1 MNFEKIRV
9 ILNSKVTIKES
20 SAMSTKNI
28 CKFTQPSLPEVL
40 NVSCF
45 VMETNSQTM
54 ANMHPLKNNRMI
66 LITGGSATL
75 CFDGQGIDTTA
86 GTLIFGFAGEIF
98 NAKNIKNATYVY
110 IDFGGTRGVEL
121 LRRFDIN
128 KGNRAFSGFDGLI
141 PMWSESL
148 TRADESTV
156 DLAAESILLYTF
168 SRLTGAIEQASGI
181 VGKIIELTEENFKSH
196 GFSLSDV
203 ARMLSYNPKY
213 VSHIFKEKMNVS
225 YSEYLRSMRIKYAIT
240 LFDHGIDSIKNVAL
254 LSGFS
259 DPLYFSTVFKKE
271 IGVSPKDYINS
282 KKG

>member
-1 MNFEKIRV
+1 
-9 ILNSKVTIKES
+9 
-20 SAMSTKNI
+20 MSTKNI
-28 CKFTQPSLPEVL
+28 CKFTQPSLPNVL
-40 NVSCF
+40 TVSCF
-45 VMETNSQTM
+45 VMEANEQVMTNKSVL
-54 ANMHPLKNNRMI
+54 NNNRMI
-66 LITGGSATL
+66 LMTGGSATL
-75 CFDGQGIDTTA
+75 CFDGQELNTEA
-86 GTLIFGFAGEIF
+86 GTLVLGFAGESF
-98 NAKNIKNATYVY
+98 TVKNIKNATYIY
-110 IDFGGTRGVEL
+110 IDFGGTRGSDL

-128 KGNRAFSGFDGLI
+128 KGNRVFCGFDGLI

-148 TRADESTV
+148 SRAGENTV

-168 SRLTGAIEQASGI
+168 SRLTGATFEANGI
-181 VGKIIELTEENFKSH
+181 IGKIIDYTEENFTSPT
-196 GFSLSDV
+196 LSV
-203 ARMLSYNPKY
+203 SEIANKLSYNPKY
-213 VSHIFKEKMNVS
+213 ISHLFKEKMNVS